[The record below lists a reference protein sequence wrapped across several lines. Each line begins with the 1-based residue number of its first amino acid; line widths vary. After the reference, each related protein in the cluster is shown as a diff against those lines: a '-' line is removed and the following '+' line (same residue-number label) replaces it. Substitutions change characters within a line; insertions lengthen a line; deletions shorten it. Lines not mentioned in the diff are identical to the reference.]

1 MYQSELTTSRG
12 GPTLA
17 AMGHPS
23 NSRRSER
30 ERIYLPAT
38 CRTSTGRKGPVM
50 ITDLTAQ
57 GCRLFLR
64 ALPVTVGLRIRVKPD
79 TFEPLSGVV
88 RWVRRG
94 DAGVEF
100 DKPLYGPV
108 AEHIQAQ
115 FRAS

>member
-1 MYQSELTTSRG
+1 M
-12 GPTLA
+12 PT
-17 AMGHPS
+17 AMGRQH
-23 NSRRSER
+23 NSRRTER

-50 ITDLTAQ
+50 ITDLTPQ

-64 ALPVTVGLRIRVKPD
+64 AVPVSVGLRINVKPEA
-79 TFEPLSGVV
+79 FESLSGVV

-108 AEHIQAQ
+108 AEHLQAQ
-115 FRAS
+115 FRAT